1 MLILGILIGAAL
13 APDPTWDAS
22 DVRIDWTPGAG
33 WPAPAR
39 DPGDEN
45 DSAIIKVRDAI
56 NG

>member
-13 APDPTWDAS
+13 GVLVVAFMMGAHAPDPTW
-22 DVRIDWTPGAG
+22 G
-33 WPAPAR
+33 

-45 DSAIIKVRDAI
+45 DSAIIKGRDAI